1 MRPLRLTALLLLLV
15 TTPLTATECEPL
27 DGAADVL
34 DTVREVAHDLSGSEG
49 RWTALYRDTR
59 LLVFAVEGHGRMRV
73 MAAIADADDLEPAE
87 LEVLLAANYG
97 RALDA
102 KFAIGEGV
110 LWSLFNRP
118 LAGLCRQELLNGI
131 DQVVTLRRNYGT
143 SYRSTE
149 LTFGPPPGRPAAG
162 SS

>member
-1 MRPLRLTALLLLLV
+1 MRPLRFTALLLLLI
-15 TTPLTATECEPL
+15 TTPLTASECEPL
-27 DGAADVL
+27 DGADGVF
-34 DTVREVAHDLSGSEG
+34 DTLRRVAHDLSGSDG
-49 RWTALYRDTR
+49 RWTAVYRDTR
-59 LLVFAVEGHGRMRV
+59 LLVFAVEAHGRMRA

-118 LAGLCRQELLNGI
+118 MAGLCHQELIDGI
-131 DQVVTLRRNYGT
+131 DRGGAITA
-143 SYRSTE
+143 
-149 LTFGPPPGRPAAG
+149 PPTAAP
-162 SS
+162 S